1 MQFRM
6 GVRGVVAA
14 LAAPAF
20 IACASTRQSD
30 SVSAAGTLN
39 FSDATDATAALSS
52 SEVAM
57 LQRMTD
63 PNILGHM
70 AMGDSVEIVMAE
82 YAQRRTK
89 NDDVLD
95 FARMMASDHSTH
107 LTAERTLGTTSGVG
121 IHTLANE
128 LKASHMGRMVDSIG
142 PQISELT
149 FDRNYVLAQ
158 IEMHQHMLGELQV
171 MQGVAKNEMV
181 RDHVKATIPV
191 VQAHLDRARAIAK
204 KYDYGHKPL

>member
-1 MQFRM
+1 MQFKT

-20 IACASTRQSD
+20 IACASSHQND
-30 SVSAAGTLN
+30 MSAGGSLN
-39 FSDATDATAALSS
+39 LTDATAALSS
-52 SEVAM
+52 SEVNM

-63 PNILGHM
+63 PNILGHI
-70 AMGDSVEIVMAE
+70 AMNDSVEIVMAE
-82 YAQRRTK
+82 FAERRTK
-89 NDDVLD
+89 NDDVLN
-95 FARMMASDHSTH
+95 FARAMDVDHSTDIA
-107 LTAERTLGTTSGVG
+107 AERSLATTSGVG

-142 PQISELT
+142 PQVSDLR
-149 FDRNYVLAQ
+149 FDSNYIIAQ

-171 MQGVAKNEMV
+171 LQDVAKNDAV
-181 RDHVKATIPV
+181 RNHVKATMPV

-204 KYDYGHKPL
+204 KYDYGRKPM

>member
-1 MQFRM
+1 MKFTM
-6 GVRGVVAA
+6 GMRGAVAA

-20 IACASTRQSD
+20 IACASTHRND
-30 SVSAAGTLN
+30 VAAAGTLN
-39 FSDATDATAALSS
+39 LPDATAALSS
-52 SEVAM
+52 SEVGM

-82 YAQRRTK
+82 YAERRTK
-89 NDDVLD
+89 NDDVLN
-95 FARMMASDHSTH
+95 FARMMVSDHSSD
-107 LTAERTLGTTSGVG
+107 LDAERSLGTTSGVG

-128 LKASHMGRMVDSIG
+128 LKTSHMGPMVDSIG
-142 PQISELT
+142 PQIAEAK
-149 FDRNYVLAQ
+149 FDRNYILAQ
-158 IEMHQHMLGELQV
+158 VQMHQHMLGELQV
-171 MQGVAKNEMV
+171 LQDVAKNDMV

-204 KYDYGHKPL
+204 KYDYGHKAL